1 MIAVVKPLVPPFLRQ
16 PNGTMRGLWAVAM
29 LAASP
34 ATGDGIPRRLATSH
48 ALPLDKVPEPLRAN
62 VEQWRALNP
71 SFSFQYFDDAEQA
84 AFMRDECAAPR
95 CHEAYEKLSSGA
107 GKADLFRVA
116 WMYYKGGWWFDSDLK
131 PGDIAD
137 RCDLSSTP
145 RTASGARATSSAAS
159 AATGPSSPSRTTRP
173 APTPRPRPTCPRPC
187 PRPSPTRAATRAP
200 ARPAATP
207 TTTSS
212 RATAAAARRGSFVR
226 AVGSNLSTSMLTCT
240 RDAHLW
246 LICAILCARWLG
258 SNPVCSACRTRLLRR
273 APSPGDCAF
282 ILSSSREA
290 VDERSTLFPPFW

>member
-1 MIAVVKPLVPPFLRQ
+1 
-16 PNGTMRGLWAVAM
+16 MRGLWAVAM

-137 RCDLSSTP
+137 RCDLESAHEEKLFILREPKHGHVRFMLLGGAAHPLLLATLRRQIDNVFAAKALPAKQQP
-145 RTASGARATSSAAS
+145 RTLHVTGPFTLGKTLCDPFRHATVAELFGTYETPDDVAPAAADIAEHCDRGYFNGRRRQPRPDDADHSNPSADWAATYGAGSPLSFRFDGCKGQWHRPGARMVYADVLAAMNV
-159 AATGPSSPSRTTRP
+159 THHLKI
-173 APTPRPRPTCPRPC
+173 
-187 PRPSPTRAATRAP
+187 
-200 ARPAATP
+200 
-207 TTTSS
+207 
-212 RATAAAARRGSFVR
+212 TA
-226 AVGSNLSTSMLTCT
+226 
-240 RDAHLW
+240 
-246 LICAILCARWLG
+246 
-258 SNPVCSACRTRLLRR
+258 
-273 APSPGDCAF
+273 
-282 ILSSSREA
+282 
-290 VDERSTLFPPFW
+290 